1 MDIAVDND
9 VFWGMVVDDDVFVE
23 INDNN
28 NAFLEMALRMM
39 RAWIQL

>member
-1 MDIAVDND
+1 MAVDND

-28 NAFLEMALRMM
+28 NASLEMALRMM